1 MIGLPHPEDLVISA
15 LWRLHAGPWLAT
27 DGLNTMG
34 VQGTVQD
41 A

>member
-27 DGLNTMG
+27 DGLIRWAYRERFRMP
-34 VQGTVQD
+34 
-41 A
+41 